1 MTQPGESARSRLWA
15 AVRTPYPSHDY
26 LRLVDL
32 FFVALVMVGMLVF
45 QHMVSNIDWTI
56 PGTGD
61 TPEEALAACLTDLR
75 GADSRAAAAE
85 RESAVWAISS
95 ALRIS
100 HNEARR
106 RLATVEGWPDD
117 AEDSQ

>member
-56 PGTGD
+56 PGMWICVATSMFITRRVIPSVHDGGSD
-61 TPEEALAACLTDLR
+61 APRDAFGEE
-75 GADSRAAAAE
+75 
-85 RESAVWAISS
+85 
-95 ALRIS
+95 
-100 HNEARR
+100 
-106 RLATVEGWPDD
+106 
-117 AEDSQ
+117 SQ